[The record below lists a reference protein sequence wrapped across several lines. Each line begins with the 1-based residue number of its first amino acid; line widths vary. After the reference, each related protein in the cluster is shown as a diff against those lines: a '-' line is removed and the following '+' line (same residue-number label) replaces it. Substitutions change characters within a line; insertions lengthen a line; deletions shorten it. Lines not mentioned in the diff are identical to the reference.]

1 MDDGV
6 WINET
11 FQTSSCYPIIGVFAV
26 TKTLVVRILHFL
38 NYIKSETKMKRTKE
52 KKNRAHLPFTC
63 ETRHVLIEKKC
74 SSKQNENKMAI
85 MTSI

>member
-26 TKTLVVRILHFL
+26 TKTLVVQILHFL

-52 KKNRAHLPFTC
+52 KKTERIYHL
-63 ETRHVLIEKKC
+63 HVKRVMF
-74 SSKQNENKMAI
+74 SSKKNVQANRMK
-85 MTSI
+85 TRWQL